1 MTQVT
6 IKETHKDENKSLLKK
21 RLEHV
26 KHILQIFQSF
36 NPSTKVLDESALPQN
51 P

>member
-6 IKETHKDENKSLLKK
+6 TKETHKDENKSLLKK

-26 KHILQIFQSF
+26 KHALQIFQSF
-36 NPSTKVLDESALPQN
+36 NPRTKDLDESALP
-51 P
+51 

>member
-6 IKETHKDENKSLLKK
+6 IKETHKDENTSLLKK

-36 NPSTKVLDESALPQN
+36 NPKTKDLNESVLP
-51 P
+51 

>member
-6 IKETHKDENKSLLKK
+6 IKETHKELLKK

-36 NPSTKVLDESALPQN
+36 NPKTKDLNESVLP
-51 P
+51 